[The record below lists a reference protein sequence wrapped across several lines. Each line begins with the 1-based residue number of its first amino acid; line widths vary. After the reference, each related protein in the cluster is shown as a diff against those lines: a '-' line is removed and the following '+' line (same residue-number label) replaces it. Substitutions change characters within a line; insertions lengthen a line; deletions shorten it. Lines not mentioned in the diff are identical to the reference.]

1 MLEGS
6 PGAKIALLG
15 LAFKP
20 NIDDFRESPALAIA
34 EKVAAQYRDRVL
46 VVEPFTKDAAR
57 LHGDKRRRLVKYE
70 EAMAEADLVGVLVD
84 HDAFRSA
91 PRYLSADKII
101 YDTRG
106 MWAQ

>member
-1 MLEGS
+1 M
-6 PGAKIALLG
+6 
-15 LAFKP
+15 
-20 NIDDFRESPALAIA
+20 ESPALSIA
-34 EKVAAQYRDRVL
+34 AKVAAQYGERVL
-46 VVEPFTKDAAR
+46 VVEPFTKELPAPMTTTGA
-57 LHGDKRRRLVKYE
+57 RLVKYE